1 MLSIGEFSR
10 LGRVSPRMLRHYDAL
25 GLLRPVL
32 IAENG
37 YRFYDQRQLAELQ
50 RIRQLNDYGFPLSQV
65 KELLALPQ
73 RELTDRL
80 HQRRLEAYRQLNR
93 QRALLRQLEA
103 DILRMEDSTIMQEK
117 YHVILMEDPAQKV
130 VSLRKTIDV
139 SQIHS
144 LFQQLR
150 QQLADRGLKLAGPTQ
165 SLYHGREFS
174 YERMD
179 IEAQAVVA
187 QDGLGIGE
195 KPAQLCACV
204 VHQGPYEQIHY
215 AYDALTAWLAQNPDY
230 QVCGPAIERY
240 LKDEASVSDPEELET
255 GILFPV
261 KQGRPAP
268 TGI

>member
-10 LGRVSPRMLRHYDAL
+10 LGRVSARMLRHYDAL
-25 GLLRPVL
+25 GLLRPAYV
-32 IAENG
+32 AENG

-65 KELLALPQ
+65 GQLLALPPGQ
-73 RELTDRL
+73 LADLL
-80 HQRRLEAYRQLNR
+80 HRRRLEAYRQLNR
-93 QRALLRQLEA
+93 QRALLRRMEA
-103 DILRMEDSTIMQEK
+103 DILRMEDRTIMQEK

-130 VSLRKTIDV
+130 LSLRKTIDV
-139 SQIHS
+139 SQIHG

-174 YERMD
+174 YEQMD

-187 QDGLGIGE
+187 QDGPDIGE

-204 VHQGPYEQIHY
+204 VHQGPYEEIHY
-215 AYDALTAWLAQNPDY
+215 AYDALTGWLARHPEY

-240 LKDEASVSDPEELET
+240 LKDEGSVSSPEELET
-255 GILFPV
+255 GVLFPV
-261 KQGRPAP
+261 RKS
-268 TGI
+268 

>member
-10 LGRVSPRMLRHYDAL
+10 LGRVSARMLRHYDAL
-25 GLLRPVL
+25 GLLRPAYV
-32 IAENG
+32 AENG

-65 KELLALPQ
+65 GQLLALPPGQ
-73 RELTDRL
+73 LAGLL
-80 HQRRLEAYRQLNR
+80 HRRRLEAYRQLNR
-93 QRALLRQLEA
+93 QRALLRRMEA
-103 DILRMEDSTIMQEK
+103 DILRMEDRTIMQEK

-130 VSLRKTIDV
+130 LSLRKTIDV

-150 QQLADRGLKLAGPTQ
+150 QLLADRGLKLAGPTQ

-174 YERMD
+174 YEQMD

-187 QDGLGIGE
+187 QDGPDIGE

-204 VHQGPYEQIHY
+204 VHQGPYEEIHY
-215 AYDALTAWLAQNPDY
+215 AYDALTGWLARHPEY

-240 LKDEASVSDPEELET
+240 LKDEGSVSSPEELET
-255 GILFPV
+255 GVLFPV
-261 KQGRPAP
+261 RKS
-268 TGI
+268 